1 MNENDKEQIN
11 DEEKIESIIKKIKP
25 YIAQIQELTKNKKRE

>member
-25 YIAQIQELTKNKKRE
+25 YIA